1 MKIFLTIS
9 IIILLAL
16 NFLFVLDENAMVL
29 QNEAFDRALVSFGL
43 AKGLNAVISLIQ
55 GTELSFTPVGVG
67 INFSVGEVLDP
78 FNDIVERF
86 SWIMLAATVSLGIQ
100 KLLLLLSAKIF
111 LQIAFGVSAL
121 GALLVLWYQN
131 IKLQRFFL
139 LFVKLFLF
147 LLILRFGAIFSIYTN
162 EYIYNNLL
170 SDDYKTSTQVIEQT
184 TTKMETMKNES
195 QALVEA
201 KESGFLDSVK
211 SNYNNVTNSL
221 NVSKQIASLKS
232 SIDEAT
238 RKIIDLITIFV
249 FQTIVI
255 PLLFLWLFVVSL
267 KAIFRLKVEKFP
279 YSLTTYSS

>member
-1 MKIFLTIS
+1 MKIFLTVLIVT
-9 IIILLAL
+9 LLAL
-16 NFLFVLDENAMVL
+16 NFVFILDENAMVL

-55 GTELSFTPVGVG
+55 GTQLSFTPVGVG

-100 KLLLLLSAKIF
+100 KILLLLSAKIF
-111 LQIAFGVSAL
+111 LQVLFGVSAL
-121 GALLVLWYQN
+121 GALLVLWSQN
-131 IKLQRFFL
+131 IKFQHFFL
-139 LFVKLFLF
+139 LFIKLFLF
-147 LLILRFGAIFSIYTN
+147 LLILRFGAIFSIYAN
-162 EYIYNNLL
+162 ECIYNNLL

-195 QALVEA
+195 QALVQD
-201 KESGFLDSVK
+201 KESGFMDSVK
-211 SNYNNVTNSL
+211 SNYNSITNSL
-221 NVSKQIASLKS
+221 NVSQQIDSLKT

-249 FQTIVI
+249 FQTIVL
-255 PLLFLWLFVVSL
+255 PLLFLWLFALSL
-267 KAIFRLKVEKFP
+267 KVIFRLKVDNLYKLKEH
-279 YSLTTYSS
+279 L

>member
-1 MKIFLTIS
+1 MKIFLTVILVV
-9 IIILLAL
+9 LLAL
-16 NFLFVLDENAMVL
+16 NFLVVLDENAMIL

-67 INFSVGEVLDP
+67 INFSIGEVLDP

-100 KLLLLLSAKIF
+100 KILLLLSAKIF
-111 LQIAFGVSAL
+111 LQVLFGVSVF

-131 IKLQRFFL
+131 IRLQHFFL
-139 LFVKLFLF
+139 LFIKLFLF

-170 SDDYKTSTQVIEQT
+170 SDDYKTSTQVIEET
-184 TTKMETMKNES
+184 TTKMEKMKNES
-195 QALVEA
+195 QALLQD
-201 KESGFLDSVK
+201 KELGFMDSVK
-211 SNYNNVTNSL
+211 SNYNSITRSL
-221 NVSKQIASLKS
+221 NVSQQIDSLNS
-232 SIDEAT
+232 TIDEAT

-249 FQTIVI
+249 FQTILL
-255 PLLFLWLFVVSL
+255 PLLFLWLFIVSL
-267 KAIFRLKVEKFP
+267 KIIFRLKVDNLYKLREH
-279 YSLTTYSS
+279 S